1 MPIYKNS
8 LVERYTKYN
17 AKYPDATTMTSRL
30 TAVRDIMQ
38 TRYQA
43 GQSPVYNAVEA
54 TRNILETKGVPAG
67 LHGVYYAFAQELAKS
82 TMSHSGATL
91 SKIVSGLKQK
101 YVTAH
106 NADPAILDEI
116 VNVVIGG
123 LPPY

>member
-17 AKYPDATTMTSRL
+17 VKYPDATTMTARL
-30 TAVRDIMQ
+30 TAVQTIMQ

-54 TRNILETKGVPAG
+54 TRNILETHGVPAG
-67 LHGVYYAFAQELAKS
+67 LHGVYYAFAQELARNA
-82 TMSHSGATL
+82 MSHSGATL

-106 NADPAILDEI
+106 NADPAILDAI